1 MFSSFGD
8 KISGRTWL
16 SIVRS
21 SNALNVDVFWKF
33 DVEKKHIKK
42 KKEWKTQ
49 DHHPLAFQLGLVTQ
63 GLISV
68 PTKQELCW
76 KNESEILTNCKRE
89 KNEDMSAYV
98 LS

>member
-1 MFSSFGD
+1 
-8 KISGRTWL
+8 
-16 SIVRS
+16 VRS
-21 SNALNVDVFWKF
+21 SNALNVDAFWKF
-33 DVEKKHIKK
+33 GVEKKHIEKK
-42 KKEWKTQ
+42 GMKNT
-49 DHHPLAFQLGLVTQ
+49 LAFQLGLVTQ